1 MSLLSLGLGCLPCC
15 LYLSLSRSLC
25 HFYQW
30 IDVST
35 AATFCLC

>member
-1 MSLLSLGLGCLPCC
+1 MSLLSWSWVPTL
-15 LYLSLSRSLC
+15 LSLSIARSLS